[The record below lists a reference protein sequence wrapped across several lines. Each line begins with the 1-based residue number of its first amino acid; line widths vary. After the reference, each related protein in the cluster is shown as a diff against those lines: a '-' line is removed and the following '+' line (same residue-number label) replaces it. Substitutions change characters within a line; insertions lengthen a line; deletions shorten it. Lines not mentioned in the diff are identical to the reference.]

1 MENSN
6 KDLWDPEAR
15 KQCLRQWMKEEDKE
29 NKMVEIKRINLNNP
43 AKDKVVNSK
52 EEKSHVSYSEKT
64 ISEAHKILLQ
74 NVERDMG
81 SEILNVLK
89 NEKSETD
96 NENKLHDCYLQS
108 LKDNRISKDAYYL
121 NIAKEVS
128 SRGTCLRRNYGAVIV
143 KNDEI
148 VSTGYTGAP
157 RGRVNCNVIGRCIR
171 QERNVP
177 SGERYEI
184 CRSVH
189 AEMNAI
195 ISASRKD
202 MIGAT
207 LYLYGWD
214 VENNC
219 EKKYPKP
226 CTLCERMIINSG
238 IKKVITLYETIY
250 VEDLIDNDAS
260 YKDLNIASEAGGK
273 RIYKKMLN
281 Y

>member
-29 NKMVEIKRINLNNP
+29 NKMAELKRIDLNNL
-43 AKDKVVNSK
+43 AKDKVVNSA
-52 EEKSHVSYSEKT
+52 EKAMR
-64 ISEAHKILLQ
+64 EAHENASQ
-74 NVERDMG
+74 NIDRAMED
-81 SEILNVLK
+81 EILKMVN
-89 NEKSETD
+89 NENIETY
-96 NENKLHDCYLQS
+96 NENKLHGYYLQS

-157 RGRVNCNVIGRCIR
+157 RGRANCNAIGRCIR

-219 EKKYPKP
+219 EKKCPKP

-238 IKKVITLYETIY
+238 IKKVITPYETIY

-260 YKDLNIASEAGGK
+260 YKDLDIVSEAGGK
-273 RIYKKMLN
+273 RIYKKMYKL
-281 Y
+281 

>member
-29 NKMVEIKRINLNNP
+29 NKMNDLKRIDLDNP
-43 AKDKVVNSK
+43 AKDKVVNS
-52 EEKSHVSYSEKT
+52 
-64 ISEAHKILLQ
+64 
-74 NVERDMG
+74 NMVE
-81 SEILNVLK
+81 
-89 NEKSETD
+89 NENTETD
-96 NENKLHDCYLQS
+96 NENKLHNYYLQS

-157 RGRVNCNVIGRCIR
+157 RGRANCNAIGRCIR

-238 IKKVITLYETIY
+238 IKKVITPYETIY

-260 YKDLNIASEAGGK
+260 YKDLNITSEAGGK

>member
-1 MENSN
+1 M
-6 KDLWDPEAR
+6 KKL
-15 KQCLRQWMKEEDKE
+15 LREQLMRYKMKLLKKLD
-29 NKMVEIKRINLNNP
+29 LNNP
-43 AKDKVVNSK
+43 GKNIVVNAE
-52 EEKSHVSYSEKT
+52 EEKS
-64 ISEAHKILLQ
+64 
-74 NVERDMG
+74 
-81 SEILNVLK
+81 

-96 NENKLHDCYLQS
+96 NENKSHYYLQS
-108 LKDNRISKDAYYL
+108 LKDNRISKNAYYL

-148 VSTGYTGAP
+148 ISTGYTGAP
-157 RGRVNCNVIGRCIR
+157 RGRANCNAIGRCIR

-195 ISASRKD
+195 ISASRQD

-219 EKKYPKP
+219 EKKNPKP

-238 IKKVITLYETIY
+238 IKKVITPYEVIY
-250 VEDLIDNDAS
+250 VEDFIDNDAS
-260 YKDLNIASEAGGK
+260 YKDLDIVSEAGGE
-273 RIYKKMLN
+273 RLYKKV
-281 Y
+281 YDE